1 MTNGYPNMM
10 CFGNEPD
17 KCGCQSSCSNY
28 LECED
33 AYHNRWFSFM
43 EERSA
48 HNCRFGEEY
57 PTIPYGKT
65 IVGCT
70 EDNIWCNDCI
80 AARCEQYDSKG

>member
-10 CFGNEPD
+10 CFGDEPD
-17 KCGCQSSCSNY
+17 KCGCQSSCPNY
-28 LECED
+28 LDCED
-33 AYHNRWFSFM
+33 AYHKRWFSFM

-48 HNCRFGEEY
+48 RSCRFGEEY
-57 PTIPYGKT
+57 PTIPLGKT

-80 AARCEQYDSKG
+80 AARCEQYEGKG